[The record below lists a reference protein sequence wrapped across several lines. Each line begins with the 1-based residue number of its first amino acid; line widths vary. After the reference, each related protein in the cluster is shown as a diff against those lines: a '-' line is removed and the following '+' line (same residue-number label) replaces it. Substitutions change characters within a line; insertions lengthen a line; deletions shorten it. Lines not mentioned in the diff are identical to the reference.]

1 MVTRAMS
8 VRSSSGRRGV
18 AATCAANA
26 STSGGNASGSACS
39 RLMSAMPCASVVASG
54 ARTSSRRVVIGS
66 FLLAPV
72 GRGAVLDRARFDLD
86 VEALAQQV
94 LQGQH
99 LAGAEQRHAI

>member
-8 VRSSSGRRGV
+8 VRSKSGRRGV
-18 AATCAANA
+18 AATRAAKA

-54 ARTSSRRVVIGS
+54 GRTSSRRVLVIGS

-72 GRGAVLDRARFDLD
+72 GRSAVLDRARFDLD

-99 LAGAEQRHAI
+99 LAGAEQRY